1 MAEDL
6 NTLLEGVDDGNG
18 NIYVSNANVRDDGNG
33 GLVIVVTDGEV
44 VGNRS
49 FSFCG
54 VDVLNIGLH
63 YAPEN
68 QYTYIYNPSEVN
80 VNVQTFDGRHGG
92 YYYGET
98 VKPKVFTLRCYYEDT
113 AVDKGLLTKARN
125 LFKRGR
131 SGKLVFG
138 SKPWLYYNCTVT
150 NFDADR
156 MLNRRNGF
164 VTIQLTAFWPFGFT
178 DYDCLE
184 DYYGNDMIDN
194 SGILPEDLM
203 PDREFNSVNAAS
215 TILLY
220 NGGTEYARCSIDI
233 AGNVGSGLTLFN
245 RTTNQECGFKGLNAG
260 SATKYVH
267 LDGINGSCY
276 WVSNDS
282 DNNKPAFIYHDY
294 GFIDLAPNSPIRDI
308 VVSGESGTN
317 TLTIDGIYADE
328 TLIGQY
334 IYCDG
339 KYRKIVNVT
348 DGDEIVVNSN
358 LSNTVSDEDTIITDL
373 NEIVLTPTST
383 VDLSLL
389 RFDYKHTFA

>member
-1 MAEDL
+1 
-6 NTLLEGVDDGNG
+6 
-18 NIYVSNANVRDDGNG
+18 
-33 GLVIVVTDGEV
+33 
-44 VGNRS
+44 
-49 FSFCG
+49 
-54 VDVLNIGLH
+54 
-63 YAPEN
+63 
-68 QYTYIYNPSEVN
+68 
-80 VNVQTFDGRHGG
+80 
-92 YYYGET
+92 
-98 VKPKVFTLRCYYEDT
+98 
-113 AVDKGLLTKARN
+113 
-125 LFKRGR
+125 
-131 SGKLVFG
+131 
-138 SKPWLYYNCTVT
+138 
-150 NFDADR
+150 

-203 PDREFNSVNAAS
+203 PDREFNSITTGS

-245 RTTNQECGFKGLNAG
+245 RATNQECGFKGLNAG

-276 WVSNDS
+276 WVSGDS
-282 DNNKPAFIYHDY
+282 DNSKPAFIYHDY

-317 TLTIDGIYADE
+317 TLTIDGVYADE

-358 LSNTVSDEDTIITDL
+358 LSNTVSEEDTVITDL
-373 NEIVLTPTST
+373 NEIVLTPAST
-383 VDLSLL
+383 VNLSLL